1 MLLAIDIGNT
11 SVSFGL
17 FNIVSCDESQNKSTR
32 TLLFSSRFSSR
43 VPRCVDEYAVLFDQ
57 IIRFHGYSVDD
68 VDCAAVSSVVP
79 HITDAVCD
87 AARLISGKRTYLIAP
102 GIRTGFKIA
111 IYDPATLGTDIVS
124 NISAAIDAVT
134 PPFVVFDAGTANTL
148 TYVDR
153 ERTVTGTIIAPGLRI
168 SAEALTD
175 KAELIDTV
183 TLDKDGIPWVGKNT
197 AESISSGV
205 VLGNALMVDGF
216 IRSIRETYID
226 KTSGEKLS
234 LIATGGYA
242 DIVTAHTRNKFIVD
256 KDLTLNGITS
266 LFMLNNR
273 I

>member
-17 FNIVSCDESQNKSTR
+17 FNIVSDSGKSSK

-43 VPRCVDEYAVLFDQ
+43 VPRCVDEYAVLFEQ
-57 IIRFHGYSVDD
+57 LIHLHGYSADI

-79 HITDAVCD
+79 HITDAICD
-87 AARLISGKRTYLIAP
+87 AASIISGQRTYLIAP

-124 NISAAIDAVT
+124 NISSALEAVS

-148 TYVDR
+148 TYVDQ
-153 ERTVTGTIIAPGLRI
+153 ERTVTGTIISPGLRI

-175 KAELIDTV
+175 SAELIDTV
-183 TLDKDGIPWVGKNT
+183 TFDKNSIPWVGKNT

-216 IRSIRETYID
+216 IRNIRESYID
-226 KTSGEKLS
+226 KKSGEKLS

-242 DIVTAHTRNKFIVD
+242 DIITAHTRNKFIID
-256 KDLTLNGITS
+256 KDLTLNGIAS
-266 LFMLNNR
+266 LFMLNSW